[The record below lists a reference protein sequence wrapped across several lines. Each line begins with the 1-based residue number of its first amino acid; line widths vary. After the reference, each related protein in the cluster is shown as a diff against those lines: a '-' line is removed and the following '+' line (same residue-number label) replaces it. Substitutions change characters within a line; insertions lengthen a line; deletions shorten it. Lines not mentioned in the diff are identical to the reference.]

1 MAESFSNSLTRAAGS
16 VNSVSTGAIGIT
28 TNLITG
34 ISTSGV
40 SVGDLVDNGNY
51 IAGTKVSSI
60 GASQIIADRDSTNSA
75 SASSQAVKF
84 LGMTTAFTSASAT
97 KSILIGGT
105 FANNTNNSVN
115 LTVHI
120 FDNSGSKSTAL
131 ASKVPV
137 PAGSSFV
144 ITDAGKTLLEA
155 ADAIR
160 IYCDADNAID
170 ASLSVLTGVS

>member
-1 MAESFSNSLTRAAGS
+1 M
-16 VNSVSTGAIGIT
+16 
-28 TNLITG
+28 
-34 ISTSGV
+34 
-40 SVGDLVDNGNY
+40 
-51 IAGTKVSSI
+51 
-60 GASQIIADRDSTNSA
+60 
-75 SASSQAVKF
+75 
-84 LGMTTAFTSASAT
+84 
-97 KSILIGGT
+97 
-105 FANNTNNSVN
+105 N